1 VSDDPED
8 DPQSSDSTGEVR
20 CSFVTGDFLGF
31 QYCFIC
37 CPTGFFVS
45 EEVGIEPRTVVT
57 YVLAVRCSKI
67 FFDVNVFWFFGQ
79 ISVIRILIYNLMAI
93 FFEVTLVSFVE
104 MLSRLRLLS
113 PFFAVAV
120 ANADPF
126 QINKYNVN

>member
-1 VSDDPED
+1 MSDDPED

-93 FFEVTLVSFVE
+93 FSRYHWS
-104 MLSRLRLLS
+104 LSWKCWLGYVFFPRFLRLRLRMRIRSKLKS
-113 PFFAVAV
+113 TM
-120 ANADPF
+120 
-126 QINKYNVN
+126 